1 MITKARIQFIR
12 SLEHKRIRDESGCF
26 LAEGNKLVKEA
37 LELPNISPF
46 KLKIICGLN
55 KWLEANL
62 SGNEHPETEI
72 IPVTERELE
81 RISLL
86 KTPNQ
91 ALAVISHDQT
101 YPPEFD
107 FSRDLL
113 LGLDQIQD
121 PGNIGTII
129 RIADWFGL
137 GGVIASSNSADFYSP
152 KVVQSSMGSIF
163 RVKLLTSDLEEF
175 LSNLPSS
182 FPVYGTHLTGDNIY
196 HANITSNGLILLGN
210 ESKGLSGDLTA
221 RTGMNLRIP
230 DFATGNSRPESLNV
244 SIAAAVVC
252 SEFRRRGNG

>member
-62 SGNEHPETEI
+62 SGNEHPDTEI

-121 PGNIGTII
+121 PGKYWNHYPHCRLVWSG
-129 RIADWFGL
+129 RSYRLFQFGRFL
-137 GGVIASSNSADFYSP
+137 FAEG
-152 KVVQSSMGSIF
+152 GSI
-163 RVKLLTSDLEEF
+163 E
-175 LSNLPSS
+175 
-182 FPVYGTHLTGDNIY
+182 YGFY
-196 HANITSNGLILLGN
+196 
-210 ESKGLSGDLTA
+210 LSGKTA
-221 RTGMNLRIP
+221 DIRPGRIP
-230 DFATGNSRPESLNV
+230 V
-244 SIAAAVVC
+244 
-252 SEFRRRGNG
+252 